1 MLTYFDLLNLYNHQK
16 FLQSLLNYYIDINS
30 PIFAICQHKKGFEFF
45 FIYCSYTV
53 SPLLSVSKNYKCIT
67 YM

>member
-30 PIFAICQHKKGFEFF
+30 PIFAICHHKKGFEFF
-45 FIYCSYTV
+45 FNLLFMYCIPIIICTQK
-53 SPLLSVSKNYKCIT
+53 L
-67 YM
+67 

>member
-30 PIFAICQHKKGFEFF
+30 PIFAICQHKKGLEFF
-45 FIYCSYTV
+45 FYLLFMYCIPIIICTQK
-53 SPLLSVSKNYKCIT
+53 L
-67 YM
+67 

>member
-30 PIFAICQHKKGFEFF
+30 PIFAICQHKKGFFL
-45 FIYCSYTV
+45 FIVHVLYPHYYLYAKIINV
-53 SPLLSVSKNYKCIT
+53 
-67 YM
+67 

>member
-30 PIFAICQHKKGFEFF
+30 PIFYLLFMYCIPIIICTQK
-45 FIYCSYTV
+45 
-53 SPLLSVSKNYKCIT
+53 L
-67 YM
+67 

>member
-45 FIYCSYTV
+45 LNLLFMYCIPIIICTQK
-53 SPLLSVSKNYKCIT
+53 L
-67 YM
+67 

>member
-45 FIYCSYTV
+45 FFLFIVHVLYPHYYLYAKIINV
-53 SPLLSVSKNYKCIT
+53 
-67 YM
+67 

>member
-1 MLTYFDLLNLYNHQK
+1 MLTYFDLLDLYNHKK

-45 FIYCSYTV
+45 FNLLFMYCIPIIICTQK
-53 SPLLSVSKNYKCIT
+53 L
-67 YM
+67 

>member
-30 PIFAICQHKKGFEFF
+30 PIFEICQHKKGFEFF
-45 FIYCSYTV
+45 FYLLFMYCIPIIICTQK
-53 SPLLSVSKNYKCIT
+53 L
-67 YM
+67 